1 MIFSKKES
9 RNSQKLKEFSKKLE
23 DWNKKLR
30 VLEALCLRLP
40 PQNCEKKPPFFDRCS
55 IKFLENT
62 ILFFQKC
69 LHTRSSTPSSWG
81 DTVDCGEQDVNDG
94 VEDDVRDEQVDSLGR
109 KLCFV
114 QVNRQKNGGDAN
126 AEGRVANEPVSPV
139 ELKTDPIG
147 QLF

>member
-23 DWNKKLR
+23 DWKKKTQSFGGI
-30 VLEALCLRLP
+30 V
-40 PQNCEKKPPFFDRCS
+40 PQVASPKLWKKPPFFDIR